1 MKLQRLAKGL
11 SDIQGLLVK
20 RDVNLSP
27 LTTMKTGG
35 VANIFLLP
43 GSIASLEKTLSFL
56 RGNGISFKI
65 FGNGSNLIVAEDP
78 EVVLSLSLLKKVT
91 LEEQSLV
98 AQSGCLIWQAIKFC
112 MENGLG
118 GLEPLFGIPG
128 SIGGAVFM
136 NAGAGG
142 ISVGNFLSHILLTS
156 EHGSY
161 WKEVDDLTFSYRK
174 ANIPEGCL
182 VSAVRFRVNR
192 TRLESK
198 AKKMSSLLKSRPED
212 SRKKIRF
219 SMKKRAKSQPI
230 GFPSSGCI
238 FKNPKHTPAWQLIS
252 LCGLKGYSVND
263 AQISKKHA
271 NFIINRGKARASDI
285 LKLIELTKE
294 RVLRETNTLLREE
307 VVIWNDDNGI

>member
-1 MKLQRLAKGL
+1 MKLQQLAKDL
-11 SDIQGLLVK
+11 SKIDGLLIK
-20 RDVNLSP
+20 REVDLSP

-43 GSIASLEKTLSFL
+43 CSISSLEKTLSFL
-56 RGNGISFKI
+56 RKNGISFKI

-78 EVVLSLSLLKKVT
+78 KVVLSLSLLKNLTIKG
-91 LEEQSLV
+91 QSLI
-98 AQSGCLIWQAIKFC
+98 AQSGCLIWETIKFC
-112 MENGLG
+112 IENGLG

-142 ISVGNFLSHILLTS
+142 ISIGNFLSHILLTS

-174 ANIPEGCL
+174 TNIPKNCL
-182 VSAVRFRVNR
+182 ISAVKFRIDKTQIR
-192 TRLESK
+192 QKT
-198 AKKMSSLLKSRPED
+198 KKIYSLLKTRPEQ
-212 SRKKIRF
+212 SRKIIQF
-219 SMKKRAKSQPI
+219 AMKHRAKSQPI

-238 FKNPKHTPAWQLIS
+238 FKNPKGTTAWQLIT
-252 LCGLKGYSVND
+252 LCGLKGYAIND

-271 NFIINRGKARASDI
+271 NFIINRGKAKASDI

-294 RVLRETNTLLREE
+294 RVFKETNTLLREE
-307 VVIWNDDNGI
+307 VVIWNDGNKI